1 MLFYIGF
8 INMYLGFKLL
18 CFGIILSVMKFSVE
32 GKKFNLE
39 IVFGW
44 EVVDVFFYYILV
56 NFVKV
61 ILYLL

>member
-39 IVFGW
+39 VVFGW

>member
-44 EVVDVFFYYILV
+44 EIVDVFFYYILV